1 MNCVGKIPI
10 KTHIHM
16 HAQRQHFDR
25 DDQHVSVL
33 KPKLLFTSTVIDS
46 NAPKRHGGK
55 ARSESIRHDDD
66 EHRC

>member
-1 MNCVGKIPI
+1 
-10 KTHIHM
+10 M